1 MVKRRNSRR
10 NQLIIIPEIL
20 RSVGRLADHIDGIAC
35 QQRARLRL
43 IIRRDI
49 VGLLHWLAQHIAI
62 AGIGA
67 LGANEYADAVLWLG
81 IKIADIPAAK
91 VVNYKAVR
99 RQRVQR
105 LFSRR
110 IVGKVHLEAR

>member
-1 MVKRRNSRR
+1 MVKRRNSMRS
-10 NQLIIIPEIL
+10 QLIIIPEIL
-20 RSVGRLADHIDGIAC
+20 RSIGRLADHIDGITC

-81 IKIADIPAAK
+81 IEVADVPAAK
-91 VVNYKAVR
+91 VMNYNSVR
-99 RQRVQR
+99 RQCVQR
-105 LFSRR
+105 LLSRR
-110 IVGKVHLEAR
+110 IVGKVHLEAS